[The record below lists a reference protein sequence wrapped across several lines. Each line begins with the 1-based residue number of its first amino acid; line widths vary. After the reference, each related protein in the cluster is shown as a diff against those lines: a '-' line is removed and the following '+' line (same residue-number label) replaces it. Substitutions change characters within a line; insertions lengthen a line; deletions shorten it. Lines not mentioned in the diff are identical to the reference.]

1 MRSARVVDGAICPTL
16 FQRGWRLM
24 GLSVAMEIIYPVFAA
39 LGEEEDAL
47 LSYHRTTAG
56 VRAFTFQF
64 VFRPGGGVRVNF

>member
-1 MRSARVVDGAICPTL
+1 
-16 FQRGWRLM
+16 M

-64 VFRPGGGVRVNF
+64 VFRPGGGVGVRVNF